1 MWIVIDLKDATYLC
15 DKYISKIYILI
26 KIRVIAHKGASS
38 NLHKRYQVVD
48 ITPFL
53 TFKNQH

>member
-38 NLHKRYQVVD
+38 NLHKRY
-48 ITPFL
+48 
-53 TFKNQH
+53 